1 MTYQEDLNLHR
12 LSWRLFLFW
21 GALLLSACTSE
32 DDGGGGVSSTGDF
45 VAGICVDPVLSQ
57 PERCI
62 EYLDIPDIEPDAE
75 GRNVT
80 DYVMDQCQP
89 IRQRCDVAEGYRC
102 PDIEPSIRFFTD
114 GTACPDG
121 GKLGGCRTTA
131 LADWDGDDFDGD
143 AERIAAQ
150 LPVNYWIYA
159 DDDRFGDSADPA
171 AAIREKC
178 VEDWRG
184 VYIEPPTLGD

>member
-1 MTYQEDLNLHR
+1 MTYQGRLNLQR
-12 LSWRLFLFW
+12 VRWWLLLFW
-21 GALLLSACTSE
+21 TTLSLGACTGD

-62 EYLDIPDIEPDAE
+62 EYLDIPDIEPDSE

-80 DYVMDQCQP
+80 DYVMEQCRP
-89 IRQRCDVAEGYRC
+89 RKVYCNPMVEYCGDTT
-102 PDIEPSIRFFTD
+102 EPEVRFFTD
-114 GTACPDG
+114 GAACPDG

-131 LADWDGDDFDGD
+131 AADWDDDDFGADE
-143 AERIAAQ
+143 ERIAVQ
-150 LPVNYWIYA
+150 LPINYWIYA
-159 DDDRFGDSADPA
+159 DDRHFGDS